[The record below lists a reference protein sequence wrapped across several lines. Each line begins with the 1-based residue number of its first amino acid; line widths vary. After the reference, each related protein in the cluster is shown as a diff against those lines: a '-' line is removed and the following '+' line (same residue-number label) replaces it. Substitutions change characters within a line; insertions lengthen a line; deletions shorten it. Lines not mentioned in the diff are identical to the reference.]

1 MQVRF
6 EFVIYDE
13 ALDKFDKDEN
23 EYLLELD
30 DEQAQ
35 TYTLLKDTD
44 LHLYNWFKESD
55 FFIDWLKEEIYPDS
69 LGKKIAISEID
80 DIAYLRF
87 YFFKI
92 TSGDVH
98 YDYFKRLFDIFQ
110 ESDWQDREEV
120 GEEIL
125 EKLMLKRQELIIELK
140 EDIIEDDEVENED
153 EDELRANASDLGS
166 SE

>member
-13 ALDKFDKDEN
+13 ALDKFDKDEH

-35 TYTLLKDTD
+35 TYALLKDTD

-55 FFIDWLKEEIYPDS
+55 FFLEWLKEEIYPDS
-69 LGKKIAISEID
+69 IGKKIAISEID

-87 YFFKI
+87 YFFKV

-125 EKLMLKRQELIIELK
+125 ERLIVKRQELIIELK
-140 EDIIEDDEVENED
+140 EDVIEEDDEENVD
-153 EDELRANASDLGS
+153 EGDLRVDENDSGS